1 MRTNNRLLTPALL
14 ATLAVLLGQ
23 WMTQPVRAAE
33 QESPKSKALVLPLDA
48 GGAVVLNTERNG
60 MPAKTKLIPTR
71 SYDGYFLSPVVDG
84 NKQRRELEWVDAAW
98 ASEEDGSPH
107 GIEIQLSQPRRGG
120 RFQVTWAY
128 DANGDPNVQWW
139 PSRNYVIQVKAT
151 AGDEWKTVIEV
162 KNNQSVVGS
171 YALPQTAFN
180 FVRIYQT
187 AGGGHEGRPNLMW
200 VGQLELVD

>member
-1 MRTNNRLLTPALL
+1 MLPNHRLLTISVLM
-14 ATLAVLLGQ
+14 TLAVLLVQ
-23 WMTQPVRAAE
+23 MPTQTARAAE
-33 QESPKSKALVLPLDA
+33 SKAPALSLDS
-48 GGAVVLNTERNG
+48 GGAVVLNTGRNG
-60 MPAKTKLIPTR
+60 MPAKTKLIPTA
-71 SYDGYFLSPVVDG
+71 SYDGYSLSPVVDG
-84 NKQRRELEWVDAAW
+84 NKQRQEMEWVDAAW

-128 DANGDPNVQWW
+128 DTNGDPNVQWW
-139 PSRNYVIQVKAT
+139 PSRNYVIQVKTT
-151 AGDEWKTVIEV
+151 ADAEWKTVIEV

-171 YALPQTAFN
+171 YALPQTSFS